1 MKTEKREDLLIFSLF
16 VSVPLLCMLIFFLP
30 FEVQNSLKARH
41 DNLNPLTFITSVF
54 VHADVVHLFANGATY
69 LMIGVLVYV
78 INKRAKRQRLFLYSF
93 LLVVVLLPLLSHAF
107 FIFLNNAILHLPFV
121 SCGLS
126 LIVSGLIG
134 LIIPSLGALFDQE
147 PNLKVNWPI
156 FFIGSVFLTGSVVIF
171 PYLDLELYDMTVFV
185 LLTSMGIFL
194 FARESLKILDFGRK
208 GSKEDKKKAS
218 GIFLSLVVYFFFL
231 MFLFP
236 ANIVQPSGNIVNIFA
251 HFSGVFFGLLF
262 GYFML
267 QYAHK
272 LVPAH
277 RRLLK
282 KIGENVGKH
291 YFMLLLIAL
300 SLFIIWNS
308 LSLLSPNLEN
318 YTLRVISS
326 SPDSASLFSTMG
338 AILATILGIFFSI
351 SIIVVQHAAS
361 NYTPSVLGVYKRD
374 YRTWFVFF
382 YYLVNLAMTIFS
394 LQYPTNVYLTNIT
407 VLTFIFSFLFLASQ
421 FVHIINLIDPRDII
435 KKAKQQSLK
444 DIKRIP
450 SRLESILEGKKAK
463 SSFEESLAKLPIYSQ
478 FIFHR
483 EKTLLATSKE
493 KVLQIS
499 DVILKASKRR
509 ELETCV
515 VGLKALSEIVASY
528 VTIRKDDSTT
538 SDDFLQYVYGQL
550 LAIFEIALDNK
561 DASLLIEII
570 TAFEEIGC
578 STTDIKSISIFGG
591 PNQLTTSAIWNIH
604 TLGAKAIE
612 NDFSDAAAA
621 AILSLEKIGA
631 LAIQKTRGDG
641 LASDKILEIGILGV
655 HKGDWFIVG
664 HAFEGLKELL
674 FNAVSKR
681 VGIHHEPSR
690 ILEYMEKLAELSIK
704 KGLGRWPFTSLFH
717 MLPEYSI
724 QKVAWMAFQ
733 IKNEDYP
740 EIQTHP
746 REEYS
751 KEVMSGL
758 MKTLGKIATWASEK
772 GSLILLGDSIDNI
785 LRITLSMLKE
795 KFITFKEGYR
805 DEILHVVDDL
815 SRSYMLITTNLFKI
829 GAHSSVPSEVSDAIT
844 SIAISGMDVEQ
855 KEVTTRCLEAF
866 YRMCISVVER
876 DHYGYDVARCAGRIG
891 VIGAYALHKG
901 ADEIADKSADLLV
914 NFDKSYLTKSPNPQ
928 DRLHIEEMR
937 RLHRRF
943 NTDYHGPPMRGEV
956 YGDLFKKVSSRTLE
970 KFADLYEKKRK
981 IQMKRGRIK
990 DKRT

>member
-1 MKTEKREDLLIFSLF
+1 MRTEQKQELIILSLF
-16 VSVPLLCMLIFFLP
+16 VLVPLVCVVVFFLP
-30 FEVQNSLKARH
+30 VEMQDFLKVRH
-41 DNLNPLTFITSVF
+41 DSVNPLVFITSVF
-54 VHADVVHLFANGATY
+54 VHADSSHLVANVVAYLVIGA
-69 LMIGVLVYV
+69 LVYG
-78 INKRAKRQRLFLYSF
+78 ISKKGKKQLYFLYSF
-93 LLVVVLLPLLSHAF
+93 LLVVILLPLMYHPL
-107 FIFLNNAILHLPFV
+107 FIFMNHLIFHLSYV

-126 LIVSGLIG
+126 LIVGGLIG
-134 LIIPSLGALFDQE
+134 LIIPSLGALFNQE
-147 PNLKVNWPI
+147 PSLKVNWPI
-156 FFIGSVFLTGSVVIF
+156 FFLASVFLTGSVVIF
-171 PYLDLELYDMTVFV
+171 PYLSSKLYDVTVFV
-185 LLTSMGIFL
+185 LLTAIGVFL
-194 FARESLKILDFGRK
+194 FSRELLKILNFGRK
-208 GSKEDKKKAS
+208 GSKEDKKRAL
-218 GIFLSLVVYFFFL
+218 GIFLSLSVYFFFL
-231 MFLFP
+231 SFLFP
-236 ANIVQPSGNIVNIFA
+236 ANIVQSSGNIVDIFA
-251 HFSGVFFGLLF
+251 HFFSVFFGLLV

-267 QYAHK
+267 EY
-272 LVPAH
+272 
-277 RRLLK
+277 R
-282 KIGENVGKH
+282 KIGGILRQH
-291 YFMLLLIAL
+291 YFMLFLVAL
-300 SLFIIWNS
+300 SLFFLWSS

-318 YTLRVISS
+318 YTLKIISPS
-326 SPDSASLFSTMG
+326 SDSVSLFSTMG

-351 SIIVVQHAAS
+351 SIIVVQYAAS
-361 NYTPSVLGVYKRD
+361 NYTPSILEVYKRD

-407 VLTFIFSFLFLASQ
+407 VLIFFFSFLFLASQ

-435 KKAKQQSLK
+435 KKAKQQGLK
-444 DIKRIP
+444 DMKLIP
-450 SRLESILEGKKAK
+450 SRLESILEEERERAR
-463 SSFEESLAKLPIYSQ
+463 SSFEKSVAKSPIYSQ
-478 FIFHR
+478 FVFHR
-483 EKTLLATSKE
+483 EKNLVAISKK

-499 DVILKASKRR
+499 DVILKASNRR

-561 DASLLIEII
+561 DTSLLIEII
-570 TAFEEIGC
+570 TAFEEIGS

-604 TLGAKAIE
+604 TLGSKAIE
-612 NDFSDAAAA
+612 NNFSDAAVA
-621 AILSLEKIGA
+621 AISSLKKIGA

-655 HKGDWFIVG
+655 HKGDWFIIG

-681 VGIHHEPSR
+681 VGIHNEPSS

-704 KGLGRWPFTSLFH
+704 KGLGRWSFISLFH

-724 QKVAWMAFQ
+724 QKVSWMAFQ
-733 IKNEDYP
+733 IKNEEFP

-751 KEVMSGL
+751 KEVMSRL
-758 MKTLGKIATWASEK
+758 MKTLGKIAIWASEK
-772 GSLILLGDSIDNI
+772 DSLILLGDSIDHI
-785 LRITLSMLKE
+785 LRIALSMLKE
-795 KFITFKEGYR
+795 KFITIKQGYK
-805 DEILHVVDDL
+805 DEILHVIDDL
-815 SRSYMLITTNLFKI
+815 SRSYILSATHLFNI
-829 GAHSSVPSEVSDAIT
+829 EAHSPVPSEVGDSIT
-844 SIAISGMDVEQ
+844 SIAIYALDSKQ
-855 KEVTTRCLEAF
+855 KEVTTYCLEALN
-866 YRMCISVVER
+866 RMCISIVER

-891 VIGAYALHKG
+891 VIGAYALHKREG
-901 ADEIADKSADLLV
+901 KISDKSVDLLV

-943 NTDYHGPPMRGEV
+943 NTDYNVPPMRGEV
-956 YGDLFKKVSSRTLE
+956 YGDLFKKVSSRTVD

-981 IQMKRGRIK
+981 IYMKRGRIK
-990 DKRT
+990 DKHT